1 MYLHIFP
8 RVTVGNK
15 GMTVPH
21 VACPCGIQNE
31 KENELI
37 NLTKIAI
44 LSFFCRALR
53 VTPSYHFL
61 QCCPPLI
68 LQFSGRGVCGKQID
82 FSIDLIFSR
91 AL

>member
-44 LSFFCRALR
+44 LSFFLSSFACDTLISFSTMLPSINSPVFGAWSLR
-53 VTPSYHFL
+53 
-61 QCCPPLI
+61 
-68 LQFSGRGVCGKQID
+68 
-82 FSIDLIFSR
+82 
-91 AL
+91 